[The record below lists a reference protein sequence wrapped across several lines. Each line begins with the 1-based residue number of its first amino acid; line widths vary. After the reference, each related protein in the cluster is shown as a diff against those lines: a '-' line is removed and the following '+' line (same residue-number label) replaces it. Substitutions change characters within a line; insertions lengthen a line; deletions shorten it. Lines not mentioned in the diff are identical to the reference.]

1 MNLGERINFFRKKLN
16 LSQEE
21 FGKKCG
27 LSRNAIYN
35 YENNKREP
43 NVKTLKKMAEI
54 FGIDTYELL
63 TGTSLKDLEDSL
75 SKIDLKANSESIKR
89 KSKEIR
95 SKYAESEEFCLFDI
109 DKIFYSTILEIMSL
123 AYESTT
129 LNYNLSNFSAE
140 ELDEI
145 SNFVFNSYKLK
156 VNEIL
161 ERHKLENKE

>member
-1 MNLGERINFFRKKLN
+1 MNLGERIKFFRKKLN

-35 YENNKREP
+35 YENNKRKPTIE
-43 NVKTLKKMAEI
+43 TLEKMAEI
-54 FGIDTYELL
+54 LNITTHQLLL
-63 TGTSLKDLEDSL
+63 TDESLKSLQDLLNEVDIES
-75 SKIDLKANSESIKR
+75 NSELVKK

-109 DKIFYSTILEIMSL
+109 DRIFYSTILEIMSL

-140 ELDEI
+140 ELVEI
-145 SNFVFNSYKLK
+145 GNFVSNSYKLK

-161 ERHKLENKE
+161 ERHKKEKK

>member
-1 MNLGERINFFRKKLN
+1 MNLGEKIRFFRKKLN

-35 YENNKREP
+35 YENNKRKPTIE
-43 NVKTLKKMAEI
+43 TLEKMAEI
-54 FGIDTYELL
+54 LGIPTHHLLITDEYLKGLEGVLSEIDIKADSELVQ
-63 TGTSLKDLEDSL
+63 K
-75 SKIDLKANSESIKR
+75 

-109 DKIFYSTILEIMSL
+109 DRMFYSTILEIMSL
-123 AYESTT
+123 AFGSTT
-129 LNYNLSNFSAE
+129 LNYNLSDFSVE

-156 VNEIL
+156 VSEIL
-161 ERHKLENKE
+161 ERHRK